1 MNGIRYHAIGNE
13 IFLKGIRR
21 VVCYGESDILQK
33 EEAEALAQDIA
44 KKLNHDLET
53 LDFFEDEAI
62 KARKEKHE

>member
-1 MNGIRYHAIGNE
+1 MGGIRYHAIGNE

-21 VVCYGESDILQK
+21 VVCYGESDIMQK

-53 LDFFEDEAI
+53 LDFFEDAV
-62 KARKEKHE
+62 RKDKHE

>member
-53 LDFFEDEAI
+53 LDFFEDE